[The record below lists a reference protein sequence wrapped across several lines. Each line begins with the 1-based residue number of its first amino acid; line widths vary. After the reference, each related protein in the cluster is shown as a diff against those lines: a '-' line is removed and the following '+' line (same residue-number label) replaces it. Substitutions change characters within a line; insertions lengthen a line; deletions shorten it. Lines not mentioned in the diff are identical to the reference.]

1 MCLNVKLDSLSC
13 HLHPYH
19 ILVIYHQI
27 FSMNNSKG
35 ATSEEGINCFPLEVM
50 SNTTGATSEDGID
63 CFPLE
68 HMSNT
73 TGATSEDG
81 INCFPLEV
89 MSNTTV
95 VTSEEG
101 INCFPLEH
109 TRNTTGATSE
119 VGTFFPQ
126 EHICSLQYCVRFMLL
141 NHSVCYC
148 IVFCRAMFVFS
159 SFLFW
164 SLYCLFFDFWL
175 LITFS
180 GCFKHFLII

>member
-35 ATSEEGINCFPLEVM
+35 ATSEE
-50 SNTTGATSEDGID
+50 
-63 CFPLE
+63 
-68 HMSNT
+68 
-73 TGATSEDG
+73 G

-180 GCFKHFLII
+180 GCFKHFLIIWQKFQPWYQTSPQNKKFEATKQPRNFEQDISCCKIN

>member
-35 ATSEEGINCFPLEVM
+35 A
-50 SNTTGATSEDGID
+50 
-63 CFPLE
+63 
-68 HMSNT
+68 
-73 TGATSEDG
+73 
-81 INCFPLEV
+81 
-89 MSNTTV
+89 
-95 VTSEEG
+95 TSEEG